1 MSPSHLYP
9 VLIILHFLNEV
20 ASFEESNLMSK
31 SNLAVCFGP
40 TLARL
45 EIDDP
50 AVMMRQVDRLLCE
63 NLLNITPLLIQSL
76 NPEQKAQF
84 DTFVASIS

>member
-1 MSPSHLYP
+1 MSPPHLYP
-9 VLIILHFLNEV
+9 ILIILHFLNEV
-20 ASFEESNLMSK
+20 ASFEESNLMTK

-45 EIDDP
+45 EVDDP

-63 NLLNITPLLIQSL
+63 NLLNITPSLIEALSA
-76 NPEQKAQF
+76 EQRAIF
-84 DTFVASIS
+84 DSFVASLS